1 MKINQ
6 LPSNLTSGSKRK
18 RRGRGSGSGLGKT
31 AGRGVKGQKS
41 RSGVSINGFEGGQ
54 MPLYRRLPKRGFKN
68 KFKKK
73 IQTVNFNRLNLII
86 SKYGIESTNIKESEL
101 FDKKI
106 FNKSKGD
113 LKLLNSGDLKEII
126 NIEISFATKKAI
138 EKIEKLGGK
147 IKITKNL

>member
-1 MKINQ
+1 MKINEI
-6 LPSNLTSGSKRK
+6 PSTLTSNIKRK

-68 KFKKK
+68 KFQKK
-73 IQTVNFNRLNLII
+73 IQTINFTILNSLI
-86 SKYGIESTNIKESEL
+86 SKYNIDSKNIKESEL
-101 FDKKI
+101 FEKKI
-106 FNKSKGD
+106 LNKSKGS
-113 LKLLNSGDLKEII
+113 LKLLNYGELKDAI
-126 NIEISFATKKAI
+126 NIEISSASKKAI

-147 IKITKNL
+147 IITAKE

>member
-1 MKINQ
+1 MKINEI
-6 LPSNLTSGSKRK
+6 PSTLTSNTKRK

-68 KFKKK
+68 KFQKK
-73 IQTVNFNRLNLII
+73 IQTINFKILNSLI
-86 SKYGIESTNIKESEL
+86 SKYNIDSKNIKESEL
-101 FDKKI
+101 FEKKI
-106 FNKSKGD
+106 LNKSKGS
-113 LKLLNSGDLKEII
+113 LKLLNHGELKDAI
-126 NIEISFATKKAI
+126 NIEISSASKKAI

-147 IKITKNL
+147 IIISKE